1 MRNGSD
7 ENGAFERIN
16 PNDDAELER
25 ELAALDAL
33 DDDEALDDSD
43 GPEDIEDDGDLE
55 ADFDEFDEDF
65 DDDEDEDLA
74 HAGALS
80 APMAREQR
88 LAATAQLTEE
98 ERTEIELL
106 VGIMP
111 ARISEAVRNEG
122 LSGIIEIV
130 LDLGRVPTARYGTGD
145 VYLSAAEVT
154 EQELTQVVAQVS
166 EFGEDNRAGIPRTL
180 HRISAIR
187 NRRGHIIGLTC
198 RIGRSVSG
206 SGGIMRD
213 LIESGKSILL
223 LGRPGVGKTTMLRD
237 VARMLADEI
246 GKRVVIVDS
255 SNEIGGDGDIPHHGI
270 GRARRMQ
277 VRTPHLQHE
286 VMIEAVENHTPEVIV
301 IDEIGTALEADAAR
315 TIAERGVQLVGTA
328 HGTTLSNLMQNPT
341 LSDLIGGIES
351 VTLGDEEARR
361 RGTQKTILERRSP
374 PTFEVLI
381 EIQGFQRLAVHEDV
395 AETVDALLRGYEAEA
410 EIRVIGGDGGI
421 ETVERMPLRTTP
433 AEPLNARE
441 EPERRQTLTAAPG
454 GPQRRL
460 LPFGISR
467 ARLESAIDQTR
478 SGASIV
484 DSVRDADA
492 VFTLRPYYRRR
503 SGPLK
508 QAEERGIPIYVL
520 RNNTTQQMERQLLA
534 LRGDGDASDPT
545 TAALRETEEAIAD
558 VSTRG
563 AQSVE
568 LAPQSAYIRRL
579 QHELAT
585 RHGLR
590 TVSKGNEP
598 FRRVTVIGE
607 AAPPTRGLPW
617 GDTRDTREQRAR

>member
-1 MRNGSD
+1 MRDRSD
-7 ENGAFERIN
+7 EQGAWDHQTNDRSEQPDERVT
-16 PNDDAELER
+16 PDAS
-25 ELAALDAL
+25 L
-33 DDDEALDDSD
+33 DDDILDDD
-43 GPEDIEDDGDLE
+43 TELD
-55 ADFDEFDEDF
+55 DFDDELD
-65 DDDEDEDLA
+65 DELSEDVDDDLDDPDDEDEA
-74 HAGALS
+74 ERS
-80 APMAREQR
+80 AADHQRER
-88 LAATAQLTEE
+88 ERRIIATAAMSDE
-98 ERTEIELL
+98 ERYEIELL
-106 VGIMP
+106 VGIIP
-111 ARISEAVRNEG
+111 PRIGEAVRAEG
-122 LSGIIEIV
+122 LSGLIEV
-130 LDLGRVPTARYGTGD
+130 VMDLGRVPTARYGSGD
-145 VYLSAAEVT
+145 VYLAASEVT

-187 NRRGHIIGLTC
+187 NRRGHIVGLTC

-277 VRTPHLQHE
+277 VRSPHLQHE

-361 RGTQKTILERRSP
+361 RGTQKTILERRAP

-395 AETVDALLRGYEAEA
+395 ATTVDALLRGFEAEA
-410 EIRVIGGDGGI
+410 EIRVIGDGGGI
-421 ETVERMPLRTTP
+421 ETVERMPLRPSAT
-433 AEPLNARE
+433 EPLQAYE

-454 GPQRRL
+454 GPQKRL

-478 SGASIV
+478 SAASIV
-484 DSVRDADA
+484 DSVREADA

-534 LRGDGDASDPT
+534 LRGEGDASDPT

-563 AQSVE
+563 TPSVE
-568 LAPQSAYIRRL
+568 LAPQGPHIRRM

-598 FRRVTVIGE
+598 FRRVTVIGDG
-607 AAPPTRGLPW
+607 TRPGRDLPW
-617 GDTRDTREQRAR
+617 GDTRETRTR

>member
-1 MRNGSD
+1 MSTMPHDSDDNGVSGRFDGDD
-7 ENGAFERIN
+7 EDDVFD
-16 PNDDAELER
+16 DDA
-25 ELAALDAL
+25 DF
-33 DDDEALDDSD
+33 D
-43 GPEDIEDDGDLE
+43 DLE
-55 ADFDEFDEDF
+55 AELDED
-65 DDDEDEDLA
+65 DLDEDEDEDE
-74 HAGALS
+74 
-80 APMAREQR
+80 APESDEYARERR
-88 LAATAQLTEE
+88 LIATAEMSEE
-98 ERTEIELL
+98 ERYEIELL

-111 ARISEAVRNEG
+111 PRIAEAVHDQG
-122 LSGIIEIV
+122 LAGIIEIV
-130 LDLGRVPTARYGTGD
+130 LDLGRIPTARYGSGD
-145 VYLSAAEVT
+145 VYLASTEVT

-180 HRISAIR
+180 HRISGIR
-187 NRRGHIIGLTC
+187 NRRGHIVGLTC

-277 VRTPHLQHE
+277 VRSPHLQHE

-361 RGTQKTILERRSP
+361 RGTQKTILERRCP

-395 AETVDALLRGYEAEA
+395 AITVDALLRGFEAEA
-410 EIRVIGGDGGI
+410 EIRVIGDGGGI
-421 ETVERMPLRTTP
+421 ETVERMPLRTSP
-433 AEPLNARE
+433 EEPLHARE

-454 GPQRRL
+454 GPPRRL

-478 SGASIV
+478 SGATIV
-484 DSVRDADA
+484 DSIRDADA

-503 SGPLK
+503 NGPLK
-508 QAEERGIPIYVL
+508 QAEERNIPIYVL

-563 AQSVE
+563 TPSVE
-568 LAPQSAYIRRL
+568 LAPQGAYIRRL

-607 AAPPTRGLPW
+607 MARTGRDLPW
-617 GDTRDTREQRAR
+617 GESRAR